1 MEPFFKTK
9 IEDMKIRHY
18 GWMLL
23 PMLLLHLLAGC
34 GDDAGGGTNEPGTV
48 PGVGN
53 EIVIYE
59 ANPKVFARTNA
70 LNAVS
75 ARLDDIRQLGANVL
89 WLMPVYEQGVK
100 NAVGSPYCVKDYK
113 KLNAGYG
120 TLEDLK
126 ALVAEAHGKGMR
138 VILDWVANHTS
149 WDNAWMQNKSWYTQ
163 DAGGN
168 IISPEG
174 MGWTDV
180 ADLNY
185 NNAEMRAAMIE
196 AMKYWVEA
204 ADVDGYRCDYAE
216 GVPDDFWK
224 QAIEELKVIK
234 GDELLMLAEG
244 SASALFACGFDL
256 VYGWDF
262 ASKLQDVFAGKA
274 TPAALYEAHKQEYKS
289 VPQGKQRLRYSTN
302 HDLASEHS
310 PLQAYRNERGA
321 MAAFVIASMLDG
333 TPLIYSSQE
342 IAYPQPLSFFG
353 YNPLDWNSNSAC
365 QSEYQQLMAAYK
377 ASAALRGGELKMYE
391 TGKVASFYRRSGAK
405 GLFVAVNT
413 SNEVQTVKTPIER
426 AGDRVKNLMNGET
439 ATLSVTMTLEP
450 YQYFIWEKE

>member
-1 MEPFFKTK
+1 
-9 IEDMKIRHY
+9 MKLRHY
-18 GWMLL
+18 VWTIL
-23 PMLLLHLLAGC
+23 PILLLHLLAGC
-34 GDDAGGGTNEPGTV
+34 GDDAGEGTV
-48 PGVGN
+48 APPTTGN

-59 ANPKVFARTNA
+59 ANPKAFARQNA

-75 ARLDDIRQLGANVL
+75 ARLDEIQKLGVNVL

-100 NAVGSPYCVKDYK
+100 DAVGSPYCVKDYK

-120 TLEDLK
+120 TMEDLK
-126 ALVAEAHGKGMR
+126 ALVTKAHGKGMR

-168 IISPEG
+168 VISPEG
-174 MGWTDV
+174 MGWADV

-185 NNAEMRAAMIE
+185 NNADMRTAMLE
-196 AMKYWVEA
+196 AMKYWVET

-216 GVPDDFWK
+216 GVPGDFWI
-224 QAIEELKVIK
+224 QAVKELKVMK

-244 SASALFACGFDL
+244 SDPALFAYGFDI
-256 VYGWDF
+256 VYGWNF
-262 ASKLQDVFAGKA
+262 ASKLQDVFAGK
-274 TPAALYEAHKQEYKS
+274 TTVPALYEAHKQEYNG
-289 VPQGKQRLRYSTN
+289 VPEGKQRLRYSTN
-302 HDLASEHS
+302 HDLASQHS
-310 PLQAYRNERGA
+310 PLQVYRNERGA
-321 MAAFVIASMLDG
+321 MAAFVIASMLGG

-342 IAYPQPLSFFG
+342 IAYPQPLSFFA
-353 YNPLDWNSNSAC
+353 YNLMDWDSNSAC
-365 QSEYQQLMAAYK
+365 QGEYEQLMAVYK

-391 TGKVASFYRRSGAK
+391 TGKVASFYRKNGER
-405 GLFVAVNT
+405 GLFVVVNT
-413 SNEVQTVKTPIER
+413 SNEVQTVRTPIER

-439 ATLSVTMTLEP
+439 TTLPATMTLEP